1 MLYQIA
7 DLRLEMPAL
16 GDMPE
21 RMQEYRIPEGEADL
35 TIEESELNMRRW
47 GPVED
52 INMVYYMETGWTFYN
67 KLLQF
72 GGLMLHASA
81 VVMDGYA
88 YLFSGPSGMGKST
101 HTGMYLKAFGERARI
116 INDDK
121 PALRRLDGIWYAY
134 GTPWCGKDG
143 ININERARLGGIC
156 FLRRGDTRLSRL
168 SPSAA
173 VPYVLSQTQ
182 RRIDPEKMRL
192 LLPTVHKLVTEIPV
206 FEFYN
211 HADQK
216 DAERTYTNMKR
227 AAVEMTYET

>member
-52 INMVYYMETGWTFYN
+52 IKMVYYMETGWTFYN

-101 HTGMYLKAFGERARI
+101 HTSMYLKVFGDRARV

-168 SPSAA
+168 SPSTA

-227 AAVEMTYET
+227 ATEEMTYET

>member
-7 DLRLEMPAL
+7 DLRLEMPVFGA
-16 GDMPE
+16 MPE

-35 TIEESELNMRRW
+35 TIEEPELNMRRW

-52 INMVYYMETGWTFYN
+52 INLIYYMETGWTFYN

-227 AAVEMTYET
+227 AAEEMTYET